1 MHFRPMGQLLLATVL
16 LLMLPARVAV
26 AGDGPSDAQ
35 LSAARDLFIAAEKDE
50 DAQRWS
56 DALEKLKRVAQ
67 VKLTPGVRYHTALCE
82 EHLGRLVAA
91 LSDYKAAANEAR
103 AENASDV
110 LRLVDRRI
118 LDSTERVPR
127 LVIVLVPSL
136 PEATVRLDGEPI
148 SPGVAISTDPGTHT
162 VDATAPGHAPSATR
176 VTLQER
182 DATSIEVK
190 LEPAAPPPPPPPA
203 APEPRDRAAAT
214 EDYRSASRERT
225 LGLLAAAGAVGLAA
239 GGLGAY
245 LAASGEHA
253 NAVQTCGLKFTSQAD
268 ACDSLKNDVRA
279 WDWVAVTAW
288 AGAAAAGTVAALS
301 LVRFRRDSHHAGDG
315 ARSRPSSPSA
325 RVVVAPTSV
334 GLEGTF

>member
-1 MHFRPMGQLLLATVL
+1 MHFRPLGQLALAAVL
-16 LLMLPARVAV
+16 LLTLPARVAV
-26 AGDGPSDAQ
+26 AADGPSDAQ
-35 LSAARDLFIAAEKDE
+35 LTAARDLFLAAEKDE

-56 DALEKLKRVAQ
+56 DALEKLRRVAQ

-91 LSDYKAAANEAR
+91 LSDYKAAASEAR

-118 LDSTERVPR
+118 VDSTERVPR

-148 SPGVAISTDPGTHT
+148 APGVAVPADPGTHT
-162 VDATAPGHAPSATR
+162 IDATAPGRAASATI

-182 DATSIEVK
+182 DATSIEVT
-190 LEPAAPPPPPPPA
+190 LEPAAAPPPPPA
-203 APEPRDRAAAT
+203 VPEPREQAPAPQDSG
-214 EDYRSASRERT
+214 SASRERT
-225 LGLLAAAGAVGLAA
+225 VALVAAVGALGLAA

-245 LAASGEHA
+245 LAASGEHTD
-253 NAVQTCGLKFTSQAD
+253 AVQACGLELTTQAD
-268 ACDSLKNDVRA
+268 ACNSLKNTVRM
-279 WDWVAVTAW
+279 WDWIAVGAW
-288 AGAAAAGTVAALS
+288 AGAAAASTVAVLS
-301 LVRFRRDSHHAGDG
+301 LVRLRRDTRHTGDVTG
-315 ARSRPSSPSA
+315 RGPSSPSA
-325 RVVVAPTSV
+325 RVVMAPTSI